1 MQADGE
7 GGGGGWKHVPIRSA
21 IKIEGG
27 GMSKLKDTLRF
38 AQPVCYFKTRI
49 KYDYCTVR
57 NAHLSLIGNL
67 SNCSGRKSTKIFGG
81 KIREIFTLQSQKRR
95 PRVRSSVNTE
105 ERLLA
110 YFLLGVHQIAVGSRY
125 L

>member
-67 SNCSGRKSTKIFGG
+67 SNKYKNKRLYCSGRKSTKIFGG
-81 KIREIFTLQSQKRR
+81 KIRETFTLQSQKRS

-105 ERLLA
+105 ERHLA
-110 YFLLGVHQIAVGSRY
+110 DFLL
-125 L
+125 